1 MQITINLP
9 TNANDELVIPV
20 RKTESDY
27 AIRLADVNP
36 DNLARLFMYGVT
48 QVTNDC
54 HASVKVSPETMTDEE
69 LTVAHGTVQGAID
82 KRWDA
87 IYSGEWR
94 VRAAT
99 GESADPTEREA
110 LSMAREATRLAYAT
124 ARKGNAKLPKWGD
137 IDEAKRDAAAR
148 GFFDKNRESLM
159 AKARAR
165 LAEKRDAA
173 SGIDLADL
181 GL

>member
-9 TNANDELVIPV
+9 TNANGELVIPV

-27 AIRLADVNP
+27 AIRLADVSP

-54 HASVKVSPETMTDEE
+54 HASVKET
-69 LTVAHGTVQGAID
+69 AHVQAAID

-87 IYSGEWR
+87 IYNGDWR
-94 VRAAT
+94 VRAAN
-99 GESADPTEREA
+99 GESADPIEREA
-110 LSMAREATRLAYAT
+110 VLMAREAPRAAYAT
-124 ARKGNAKLPKWGD
+124 ARKDNAKLPKWGD
-137 IDEAKRDAAAR
+137 IDEDKRDAAVR
-148 GFFDKNRESLM
+148 GFFDKNRASLM
-159 AKARAR
+159 AKAKAR
-165 LAEKRDAA
+165 LDEKRADAA
-173 SGIDLADL
+173 GIDLSDL